1 MNRVTFES
9 TFWSGFRHLMSGKRR
24 LNVDGMV
31 RSRQSDLC
39 VGHDSANGFGA
50 CDQLADDGLFLASR
64 GERGFVALSLW
75 MQGKR

>member
-31 RSRQSDLC
+31 SRQSDLC
-39 VGHDSANGFGA
+39 VGHDSASGLGA